1 MAANRIMENTIQITE
16 WLSKFQER
24 LTALFGERLKFFGL
38 QGSYG
43 RGEQTATSDIDV
55 VVIVD
60 KLDFA
65 DLKAYRTLL
74 DSMEHSELIC
84 GFVAGEEEL
93 LNWEKS
99 DLLQLYMDTHPIM
112 GTLEGLQ
119 TLFSADDVR
128 KAVLTGAC
136 NLYHASS
143 HNFLHARYAAMLV
156 ELYKSA
162 RFTVRMKHYMEHGE
176 YLSSMAVLAGK
187 VSDKDRSI
195 LEKSQTISATDDKE
209 TFENNSR
216 MLIEWS
222 GKLIRNIK

>member
-16 WLSKFQER
+16 WLCKFQER

-93 LNWEKS
+93 WI
-99 DLLQLYMDTHPIM
+99 PI
-112 GTLEGLQ
+112 L
-119 TLFSADDVR
+119 
-128 KAVLTGAC
+128 
-136 NLYHASS
+136 
-143 HNFLHARYAAMLV
+143 
-156 ELYKSA
+156 
-162 RFTVRMKHYMEHGE
+162 
-176 YLSSMAVLAGK
+176 
-187 VSDKDRSI
+187 
-195 LEKSQTISATDDKE
+195 
-209 TFENNSR
+209 
-216 MLIEWS
+216 
-222 GKLIRNIK
+222 

>member
-1 MAANRIMENTIQITE
+1 MENTIHITE
-16 WLSKFQER
+16 WLDNFQEC
-24 LTALFGERLKFFGL
+24 LLALFGERLKFFGL

-65 DLKAYRTLL
+65 DLNAYRTLL

-128 KAVLTGAC
+128 KAVLMGVC

-143 HNFLHARYAAMLV
+143 HNFLHARNRSVLV
-156 ELYKSA
+156 ELYKTA

-176 YLSSMAVLAGK
+176 YISSMTVLAKK
-187 VSDKDRSI
+187 VSDEDRSV
-195 LEKSQTISATDDKE
+195 LEKAQAVSVTDDEAK
-209 TFENNSR
+209 FEANSR

-222 GKLIRNIK
+222 SKLIRNIGITENH